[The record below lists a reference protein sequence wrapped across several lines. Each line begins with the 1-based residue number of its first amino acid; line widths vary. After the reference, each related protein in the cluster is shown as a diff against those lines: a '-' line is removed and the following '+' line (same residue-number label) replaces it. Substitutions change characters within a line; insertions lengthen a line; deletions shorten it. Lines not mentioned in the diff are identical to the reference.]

1 MQRFLR
7 EWYRLLKPIGSC
19 LILPLGWFCHCP
31 GIAIA
36 QITPDGSLNTTVIP
50 NGDRFTILNGT
61 SAGNNLFHSF
71 QQFSVP
77 TGGCHL

>member
-1 MQRFLR
+1 MRTRVQLAQFAQRILSLGV
-7 EWYRLLKPIGSC
+7 LLVVSD
-19 LILPLGWFCHCP
+19 
-31 GIAIA
+31 IA
-36 QITPDGSLNTTVIP
+36 QAQIIPDGSLNTTVIP

-77 TGGCHL
+77 TGGAVPLI

>member
-1 MQRFLR
+1 MRTIAQFAQR
-7 EWYRLLKPIGSC
+7 
-19 LILPLGWFCHCP
+19 ILPLGALLLTS
-31 GIAIA
+31 GIAQA
-36 QITPDGSLNTTVIP
+36 QIIPDSSLNTTVIP

-77 TGGCHL
+77 TGGAAIFDL